1 MKKED
6 RLHFEV
12 GFPIS
17 MTCGEN
23 SCASDFLGT
32 QKGRR
37 EARTG
42 QESNAH
48 RRTSL
53 AVQWL
58 RYRLPKQESGFNPC
72 LGS

>member
-37 EARTG
+37 EAGQGRSQMLTG
-42 QESNAH
+42 G
-48 RRTSL
+48 
-53 AVQWL
+53 
-58 RYRLPKQESGFNPC
+58 LPWRSSG
-72 LGS
+72 